1 MKIIHPKA
9 RIIEQKDLHRHIAYC
24 AGICYD
30 SLKERSKS
38 ESIDFINKLCNKGH
52 TSILRHGTRYF
63 RFKRDLVPNEIKFS
77 PYCECELGPDKFVY
91 ISINDQFY
99 SDHYGF
105 HKCFD
110 NGEVINEDEVK
121 RIGTYNIIRR
131 TVLLDTSIAISREL
145 NRVSPNNILEQ
156 STRYVFED
164 GTICQ
169 PYWFN
174 IFDVDYEY
182 TYVHPFHYFKIENN
196 QYIYGSGLD
205 YHTID
210 GYTRSMVEAYLLNT
224 ELQFNN
230 YKQLIGYGMSKQD
243 ARGILPLDT
252 ATRCIYTYTLKEW
265 KNIID
270 KRVHG
275 TTGKPHP
282 NAAII
287 MGIVEDLLSDELKY
301 VI

>member
-1 MKIIHPKA
+1 MKVIHPKA
-9 RIIEQKDLHRHIAYC
+9 EIIEQKDLHQHIAYC
-24 AGICYD
+24 AGICYN

-52 TSILRHGTRYF
+52 ISILRHGTRYF
-63 RFKRDLVPNEIKFS
+63 RCKRDLVPNEIKFN
-77 PYCECELGPDKFVY
+77 PYCEYALGLDKYAY
-91 ISINDQFY
+91 ISVNEQFFNEHSY
-99 SDHYGF
+99 YF
-105 HKCFD
+105 YNC
-110 NGEVINEDEVK
+110 EVIDEDEVK

-131 TVLLDTSIAISREL
+131 TILLNTSIAISREL

-169 PYWFN
+169 PHWFK
-174 IFDVDYEY
+174 IFDIDYEY
-182 TYVHPFHYFKIENN
+182 SYVHPFHYFKIEDNKYVDGGN
-196 QYIYGSGLD
+196 LD
-205 YHTID
+205 YIVID
-210 GYTRSMVEAYLLNT
+210 GYIRPMVEAYLLNA
-224 ELQFNN
+224 ERQFKN
-230 YKQLIGYGMSKQD
+230 YKGLIEYGMSKQD
-243 ARGILPLDT
+243 ARGLLPLDT

>member
-1 MKIIHPKA
+1 MKIIHPRA
-9 RIIEQKDLHRHIAYC
+9 EIIEQKELYPHIAYC
-24 AGICYD
+24 AGICYN
-30 SLKERSKS
+30 SLKERNLS
-38 ESIDFINKLCNKGH
+38 ESLDFVTKLWNKGH
-52 TSILRHGTRYF
+52 ISIRRHGTRYF
-63 RFKRDLVPNEIKFS
+63 RCKKDLIPNEIKFS
-77 PYCECELGPDKFVY
+77 PYCECELGPDKYAY

-99 SDHYGF
+99 VEHN
-105 HKCFD
+105 CFY
-110 NGEVINEDEVK
+110 NCEPIYEDEVK

-131 TVLLDTSIAISREL
+131 TILLETSIAISREL

-174 IFDVDYEY
+174 VFDVDYEY
-182 TYVHPFHYFKIENN
+182 TYEHPFHYFKIEND
-196 QYIYGSGLD
+196 QWISAKGLD

-210 GYTRSMVEAYLLNT
+210 GYIRPMVESYLLNT

-243 ARGILPLDT
+243 ARGLLPLDT
-252 ATRCIYTYTLKEW
+252 ATKCIYTYTLKEW

-287 MGIVEDLLSDELKY
+287 MGIVEDLLSEELNY

>member
-9 RIIEQKDLHRHIAYC
+9 EIIEQKDLYQHIAYC
-24 AGICYD
+24 AGICYNA
-30 SLKERSKS
+30 LKERDRT
-38 ESIDFINKLCNKGH
+38 ESLDFITKLWDKGH
-52 TSILRHGTRYF
+52 ISIHRHGTRYF
-63 RFKRDLVPNEIKFS
+63 RCKRDLVPNEIKFS
-77 PYCECELGPDKFVY
+77 PYCECEYGPDKYVY
-91 ISINDQFY
+91 ISINEQFY
-99 SDHYGF
+99 VEHD
-105 HKCFD
+105 CFD
-110 NGEVINEDEVK
+110 NCESIDEDEVK

-182 TYVHPFHYFKIENN
+182 TYVHPFHYFKIEEDK
-196 QYIYGSGLD
+196 YIAGSGLD

-210 GYTRSMVEAYLLNT
+210 GYIRPMIETYLLNT
-224 ELQFNN
+224 ELQFKN
-230 YKQLIGYGMSKQD
+230 YKQLIEYGMLKQD
-243 ARGILPLDT
+243 ARGLLPLDT

-270 KRVHG
+270 KRVYG

-287 MGIVEDLLSDELKY
+287 MVIVEDLLSDELKY

>member
-9 RIIEQKDLHRHIAYC
+9 EIIEQKDLHQHIAYC
-24 AGICYD
+24 ARICYD
-30 SLKERSKS
+30 SLKEKSKS

-77 PYCECELGPDKFVY
+77 PYCEYAFGTDKYAY
-91 ISINDQFY
+91 ISVNEQFY
-99 SDHYGF
+99 TEHSYYFYNCED
-105 HKCFD
+105 
-110 NGEVINEDEVK
+110 ITEDEVK

-131 TVLLDTSIAISREL
+131 TILLDTSIAISREL

-169 PYWFN
+169 PHWFK
-174 IFDVDYEY
+174 IFDIDYEY
-182 TYVHPFHYFKIENN
+182 TYVHPFHYFKIEDN

-210 GYTRSMVEAYLLNT
+210 GYTRPMVEAYLLNT

-230 YKQLIGYGMSKQD
+230 YKQLIKYGMSKQD
-243 ARGILPLDT
+243 ARGLLPLDT

>member
-1 MKIIHPKA
+1 MKVIHPKA
-9 RIIEQKDLHRHIAYC
+9 EIIEQKDIHQHIAYC
-24 AGICYD
+24 AGICYN
-30 SLKERSKS
+30 SLKERDRT
-38 ESIDFINKLCNKGH
+38 ESLDFIERLFNKRH
-52 TSILRHGTRYF
+52 ISILRHGTRYF
-63 RFKRDLVPNEIKFS
+63 KCKQDLVPNKIKFS
-77 PYCECELGPDKFVY
+77 PYCECELGPDKYIY
-91 ISINDQFY
+91 ISINNQFY
-99 SDHYGF
+99 AEHN
-105 HKCFD
+105 CFD
-110 NGEVINEDEVK
+110 NCEPITEDEVK

-156 STRYVFED
+156 STRYVFEN

-169 PYWFN
+169 PHWFN
-174 IFDVDYEY
+174 VFDVDYEY
-182 TYVHPFHYFKIENN
+182 TYVHPFHYFKIEDEK
-196 QYIYGSGLD
+196 YMAGSGLD

-210 GYTRSMVEAYLLNT
+210 GYIRPMVESYLLNA

-230 YKQLIGYGMSKQD
+230 YKQLIKYGMPKQD
-243 ARGILPLDT
+243 ARGLLPLDT

-265 KNIID
+265 KDIID
-270 KRVHG
+270 KRVHE

-287 MGIVEDLLSDELKY
+287 MGIVEDLLSNELKY